1 VPSKT
6 GKTIL
11 VQIRLPRK
19 LVEEID
25 NLIRKG
31 YYSSRTSFFE
41 DAARRRLEEVRFASN
56 ELMYFVREYLE
67 GKLER
72 TLTEKAKI
80 IIDLNEAKKR
90 LKSVS
95 LEDITHTM
103 NRLRGRTI

>member
-1 VPSKT
+1 MPSKT

-41 DAARRRLEEVRFASN
+41 DAARRRLEEILSTSN

-67 GKLER
+67 GKIEKTLSER
-72 TLTEKAKI
+72 AKI
-80 IIDLNEAKKR
+80 TIDLNEAKKR
-90 LKSVS
+90 LESLG
-95 LEDITHTM
+95 LEDITRTM
-103 NRLRGRTI
+103 GRLRGRTT

>member
-1 VPSKT
+1 VSSKT
-6 GKTIL
+6 RKTIL

-41 DAARRRLEEVRFASN
+41 DAARRRLEEILSTSN

-67 GKLER
+67 GKIEKTLSER
-72 TLTEKAKI
+72 VKI
-80 IIDLNEAKKR
+80 TIDLSEAKKR
-90 LKSVS
+90 LESLG
-95 LEDITHTM
+95 LEDITRTM
-103 NRLRGRTI
+103 DRLRGRTT